1 LNRPAYNE
9 YVIIIIIIT
18 IKIITITI
26 IIIIIIIIIMIMIMT
41 LPCVYVRRGEYL
53 VPEPLV
59 NLTHGALAQ
68 GKASSEDTFFD

>member
-1 LNRPAYNE
+1 
-9 YVIIIIIIT
+9 
-18 IKIITITI
+18 
-26 IIIIIIIIIMIMIMT
+26 MIMIMT